1 MRKEKIKFLLQGIV
15 LLILGMLFMSNPI
28 RQGALFLMILG
39 ILFTVIGV
47 VTIIDG
53 LFVTKGVK
61 YKVLRSLEGLL
72 VAAFGLVFFLRNPAS
87 GAALVINFVVIMMI
101 ILAITNTIA
110 VFKSSS
116 GLKWLAIALNILVI
130 WFGFQSLFDPQ
141 LAVAIFYWTV
151 SFQLIFTGINHIM
164 MYFLVSDIDN

>member
-47 VTIIDG
+47 VTIVDG
-53 LFVTKGVK
+53 LFVTKGIK

-72 VAAFGLVFFLRNPAS
+72 VAAFGLIFFLRNPVS

-110 VFKSSS
+110 VFKSPS